1 VVFFLCALCETLV
14 FFVVKRLFPIFVK
27 KIMFRNLI
35 KILPVI
41 LVVVLSSCGDVHDID
56 LKGVDHVQLKGI
68 ENNNIKFSAD
78 VSMFNPS
85 SVNFRISEV
94 NLKMI
99 VDGNFIGTLT
109 LDKPLRI
116 KAKSDTSYLADF
128 NLQLANMFSGASAL
142 YNMREKKQVTVDMQ
156 GFVRAK
162 SWLVFRKIDIAE
174 KRLVDV
180 PTFSR

>member
-1 VVFFLCALCETLV
+1 ML
-14 FFVVKRLFPIFVK
+14 
-27 KIMFRNLI
+27 RNLV
-35 KILPVI
+35 KLSPVI
-41 LVVVLSSCGDVHDID
+41 LILLLASCSDIHDIT
-56 LKGVDHVQLKGI
+56 LKGMDNVQLKGI
-68 ENNNIKFSAD
+68 EDNNIKFSAD
-78 VSMFNPS
+78 VTMFNPS

-109 LDKPLRI
+109 LDEPMKI
-116 KAKSDTSYLADF
+116 KAHSDTSYLGDF
-128 NLQLANMFSGASAL
+128 NLQLANMFTGAAAL
-142 YNMREKKQVTVDMQ
+142 YGLKDKRQVTIDMQ

-174 KRLVDV
+174 KRVVDV